1 MNFAQRAQELG
12 GDLGP
17 GAHDPAGDA
26 PDGDTP
32 DFDAPDLDA
41 PDFDA
46 VEAAVGDAHKLL
58 DDMAAELDGLR
69 P

>member
-17 GAHDPAGDA
+17 GAHGPAGDA
-26 PDGDTP
+26 P